1 MKPLEDNVAM
11 SKIMGAAVQA
21 EAGEAINKVSIR
33 KREGKTERQTKETG
47 AKGGWPSYSASS
59 TCGRRAHKAGVKCW
73 GTTSKC
79 NKCGQVGHWSV
90 VCTSVKSVEDESVK
104 DCDSLFVCCFTS

>member
-1 MKPLEDNVAM
+1 ME
-11 SKIMGAAVQA
+11 AAVQA

-47 AKGGWPSYSASS
+47 AKGGRPSYSNAKCS
-59 TCGRRAHKAGVKCW
+59 TCGQRAHKAGVKCW
-73 GTTSKC
+73 AATSKC

-90 VCTSVKSVEDESVK
+90 VCTSVKLD
-104 DCDSLFVCCFTS
+104 